1 MNNRSMNNRSIKS
14 QRVTG
19 GESDSLTVV
28 ERLVNVPTFF
38 FLLITVLAVFLP
50 GRMAARFPMQPPFA
64 FITTIALSWLYF
76 QYKLTGQGGKQ
87 AAIDVAS
94 AVLGFMLIWETC
106 VTKLDLL
113 PYVFVPA
120 PENVFN
126 VYIRDYRMIFSG
138 FVRSIFLLLTGF
150 IASVF
155 FGVGLGIAV
164 GWIPRLRKAVF
175 PIAKAISTVPALI
188 YSPYLVVLMPTFI
201 SASIFVIFCGTFW
214 TLFMNMIQRV
224 GTIDRRITNTAKIL
238 NVKTSTMLF
247 KIILPYSMPHI
258 INDMTTV
265 LSISVMTLM
274 VAEMIGAERGM
285 GFYVRRSLDYANYTQ
300 AIAGIFFIAIVIT
313 ALNAV
318 IAVIRK
324 KVVKWSY

>member
-1 MNNRSMNNRSIKS
+1 MNGAALKKED
-14 QRVTG
+14 VP
-19 GESDSLTVV
+19 LTPVK
-28 ERLVNVPTFF
+28 RLVNLPTLL
-38 FLLITVLAVFLP
+38 FLLTALSAFFLP
-50 GRMAARFPMQPPFA
+50 GKMAERFPMQPPYTFVA
-64 FITTIALSWLYF
+64 ALALSWLYF
-76 QYKLTGQGGKQ
+76 QYRLAGGRQ
-87 AAIDVAS
+87 AATDVAS
-94 AVLGFMLIWETC
+94 VVFGFMLVWEIC

-113 PYVFVPA
+113 PFVFVPA

-126 VYIRDYRMIFSG
+126 VYVKDYKMILSG
-138 FVRSIFLLLTGF
+138 FARSIFLLLTGF
-150 IASVF
+150 VASVI
-155 FGVGLGIAV
+155 FGVGLGVAV

-188 YSPYLVVLMPTFI
+188 YSPYLVVMMPTFI

-224 GTIDRRITNTAKIL
+224 GTIDQRIINTAKIL

-247 KIILPYSMPHI
+247 KIILPYSIPHI
-258 INDMTTV
+258 LNDMTTM
-265 LSISVMTLM
+265 LSISVMTLT

-318 IAVIRK
+318 IAVIRVK
-324 KVVKWSY
+324 AVKWSY

>member
-1 MNNRSMNNRSIKS
+1 MKAGAITPLKKEDDNA
-14 QRVTG
+14 
-19 GESDSLTVV
+19 SLAK
-28 ERLVNVPTFF
+28 RLVNLPTLLAALIAVLTVFF
-38 FLLITVLAVFLP
+38 P
-50 GRMAARFPMQPPFA
+50 GRMTERFAVQAPYVFLSA
-64 FITTIALSWLYF
+64 IALSWLYF
-76 QYKLTGQGGKQ
+76 QYKWTAAGNRQ
-87 AAIDVAS
+87 AATDVAS
-94 AVLGFMLIWETC
+94 AVFGFMLVWEIC

-113 PYVFVPA
+113 PFVFVPA

-126 VYIRDYRMIFSG
+126 VYIKDYRMILSG
-138 FVRSIFLLLTGF
+138 FFRSIFLLLTGF
-150 IASVF
+150 VASVI
-155 FGVGLGIAV
+155 FGVGLGVAV

-188 YSPYLVVLMPTFI
+188 YSPYLVVMMPTFI

-224 GTIDRRITNTAKIL
+224 GTIDQRIINTARIL
-238 NVKTSTMLF
+238 NVKTGTMLF
-247 KIILPYSMPHI
+247 KIILPYSIPHI
-258 INDMTTV
+258 FNDMTTM
-265 LSISVMTLM
+265 LSISVMTLT

-318 IAVIRK
+318 IAAIRGK
-324 KVVKWSY
+324 AVKWSY